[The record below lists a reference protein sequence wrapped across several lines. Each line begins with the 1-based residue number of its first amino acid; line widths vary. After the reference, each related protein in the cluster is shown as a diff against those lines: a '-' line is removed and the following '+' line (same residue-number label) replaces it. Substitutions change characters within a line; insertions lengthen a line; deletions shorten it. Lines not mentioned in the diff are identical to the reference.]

1 VPRFFFDFR
10 ADDGA
15 MEPDDEGVV
24 LESVEAACAEAAR
37 AAAAM
42 LKDRAEIGT
51 GPNSFTI
58 VVRAAAGSLPLCTVN
73 AALKVE

>member
-1 VPRFFFDFR
+1 MPRFFFDFR
-10 ADDGA
+10 ADDCA

-24 LESVEAACAEAAR
+24 VESVEAACTEAAR

-58 VVRAAAGSLPLCTVN
+58 VVRAAAGSPPLCTVC
-73 AALKVE
+73 ATLKID

>member
-1 VPRFFFDFR
+1 LRLTILAGAPWVPRFFFDLR

-37 AAAAM
+37 AAATM

-51 GPNSFTI
+51 GPNS
-58 VVRAAAGSLPLCTVN
+58 SPS
-73 AALKVE
+73 